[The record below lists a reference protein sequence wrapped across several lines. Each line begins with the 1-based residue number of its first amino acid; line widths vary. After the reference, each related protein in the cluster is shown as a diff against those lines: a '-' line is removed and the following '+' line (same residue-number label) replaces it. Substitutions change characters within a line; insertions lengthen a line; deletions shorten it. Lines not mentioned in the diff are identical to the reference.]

1 MHFQCPLHISVSW
14 IQLEYEQK
22 LTRNIEFNEL
32 LLLLGKPYSLYPQ
45 KSTHVHWLL
54 LGPEVKE
61 KKP

>member
-14 IQLEYEQK
+14 IKLEYEQK

-45 KSTHVHWLL
+45 KSTHVH
-54 LGPEVKE
+54 
-61 KKP
+61 